1 MTDIAMQP
9 LEVAPHRWNTVR
21 LAIVAF
27 AVAALIAASF
37 AIGRVTSTS
46 QSSSN
51 NQSST
56 TSSTTNS
63 GTSVSVPADAPA
75 LHGVQQIQQPALV
88 CHLHGPC

>member
-46 QSSSN
+46 QSSS
-51 NQSST
+51 T

-63 GTSVSVPADAPA
+63 GTSVSVPADAPG
-75 LHGVQQIQQPALV
+75 LHGAQQIQQPALV

>member
-46 QSSSN
+46 QSSS
-51 NQSST
+51 T

-63 GTSVSVPADAPA
+63 GTSVSVPADAPG